1 MPCKLQWNVRRK
13 WFQSNSLFQ
22 ETRIKPIYDCKLCI
36 LDSRK
41 VKTFCFS
48 FLWSHFAF
56 PSFIAKF
63 WLNSKSLFIVFLLT
77 SKTGLT
83 VKYANKTCLYSKN
96 SEITFSDL
104 TFWRRGF
111 KLLEAGRSCS
121 SDATN
126 LGQKPK
132 MASFGR
138 LWQPVN
144 TIGECEMS

>member
-1 MPCKLQWNVRRK
+1 MVPKQFTFSRNKNKTNLWLQALHFRLKKCENILLYIVFFEVKL
-13 WFQSNSLFQ
+13 
-22 ETRIKPIYDCKLCI
+22 
-36 LDSRK
+36 
-41 VKTFCFS
+41 CFS
-48 FLWSHFAF
+48 F
-56 PSFIAKF
+56 IY
-63 WLNSKSLFIVFLLT
+63 SKILTQFKITFHSLLT